1 MVCYPFIQQKKKK
14 ICHLQITE
22 NVYLRNKLQK
32 KKKKRWKI
40 KMFHQHT
47 KISVIFQRW
56 VKCHHFFGGVLIS
69 HLQRGTTADDRFVI
83 CKIKLKKK
91 KQKVTVLIR

>member
-1 MVCYPFIQQKKKK
+1 
-14 ICHLQITE
+14 
-22 NVYLRNKLQK
+22 
-32 KKKKRWKI
+32 
-40 KMFHQHT
+40 MFHQHT

-91 KQKVTVLIR
+91 KNKK